1 MVWFS
6 MKIFHSSH
14 DKEKFDWMNIKK
26 KVQQPQDFSVLL
38 PFILFMQEEKEKFSC
53 GKLYVICDKPV
64 FC

>member
-1 MVWFS
+1 
-6 MKIFHSSH
+6 
-14 DKEKFDWMNIKK
+14 MNIKK